1 MSSTNPGEDLFP
13 ALEALSRLIV
23 PHIKTVIF
31 AALVLNQFPIFPDFN
46 ALLSQLSSPLI
57 LVVALYFG
65 GIWTLPNGRDDNNK
79 VSWRSLLGPFFDFQT
94 VSSRVGTYFKIG
106 SLISLAYYLS
116 TYYSLPLPFQP
127 WVQYMFIAITS
138 AMTAVA
144 YLFAPIS
151 KIYGPLRF
159 CYLEHAQTYWLVV
172 NWWSLTAVVPFF
184 SPTLLPIFGFCLI
197 SVSIG
202 TWVHIYFAYREKVRT
217 IAWTVSENAARA
229 KAAAEEARDFG
240 AMARKYE
247 EQMTTCAAEARRDA
261 VSANSVKLTDF
272 FDCAARAWSALGEA
286 TAPAEDAIIKARR
299 MIDSAIICEESEK
312 VDDKQKAENE
322 RLAMYLRQAAENAH
336 EKARETVA
344 LLRAAQASVRG
355 SENAA
360 RQDDVSRRQAEHM
373 AENASNTA
381 KSVSDT
387 VAGIQDAERRAAWA
401 GGAAARRAEEAV
413 TMATNGEIEEAK
425 KAVAASESAF
435 QVAEESAK
443 IVREGMEAAQ
453 RGLQE
458 WLQSNRQGM

>member
-1 MSSTNPGEDLFP
+1 MTSSNSSEDLFP
-13 ALEALSRLIV
+13 ALESLSRLIV
-23 PHIKTVIF
+23 PHIKTAIF
-31 AALVLNQFPIFPDFN
+31 VALVLNQFTIFPDFN
-46 ALLSQLSSPLI
+46 VILSQISSPLI
-57 LVVALYFG
+57 LIVALYFG
-65 GIWTLPNGRDDNNK
+65 GIWTLPNGQESTSTL
-79 VSWRSLLGPFFDFQT
+79 SWKLLLGPFFDFKT
-94 VSSRVGTYFKIG
+94 ISSRVGTYFKVG
-106 SLISLAYYLS
+106 SLISLAYYL
-116 TYYSLPLPFQP
+116 TLYYELPLPFQP
-127 WVQYMFIAITS
+127 WVQYMFVGIAATLS
-138 AMTAVA
+138 AAA

-197 SVSIG
+197 SVTVG

-240 AMARKYE
+240 SMAKKYE
-247 EQMTTCAAEARRDA
+247 EQMVNAAAEARRDA
-261 VSANSVKLTDF
+261 VIANSVRLTDF
-272 FDCAARAWSALGEA
+272 FDCASRAWSALAEA
-286 TAPAEDAIIKARR
+286 TAPAEDAVTQAQRVIA
-299 MIDSAIICEESEK
+299 SAIICEETEK

-322 RLAMYLRQAAENAH
+322 RLATYFRQSAETAH
-336 EKARETVA
+336 ERARETVA

-360 RQDDVSRRQAEHM
+360 RQDEVSRRHAEHT
-373 AENASNTA
+373 AENASNVA

-387 VAGIQDAERRAAWA
+387 VASIQDAERRAAWA

-435 QVAEESAK
+435 QAAEESAK

-458 WLQSNRQGM
+458 WLQSSRHGV